1 MTGQTR
7 CIIGNM
13 NMANGKLL
21 WLGIFLIEYKRL
33 GLVLTIF
40 ASATMLMRSQRW
52 IRHRNELTVKA

>member
-1 MTGQTR
+1 MTGQTT